1 MTASR
6 PGMCFDVQSALMD
19 ATDLEALAVGLSSA
33 SELIQRVEQGLAACS
48 VAHLMTQADR
58 SR

>member
-1 MTASR
+1 
-6 PGMCFDVQSALMD
+6 MCFDVQSALMD